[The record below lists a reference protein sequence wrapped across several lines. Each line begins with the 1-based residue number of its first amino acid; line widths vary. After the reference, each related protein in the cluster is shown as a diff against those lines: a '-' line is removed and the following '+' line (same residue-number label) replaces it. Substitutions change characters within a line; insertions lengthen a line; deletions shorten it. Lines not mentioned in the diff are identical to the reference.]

1 MPNPE
6 NIEPHKFPEGQ
17 SGNPKGRPKG
27 ARSMTTI
34 LREML
39 ETETETEVDGQKVK
53 MTFQDSIIR
62 KLLQKANKGEIKAI
76 TEILDRVEG
85 KAKQELTMNVEQTKK
100 EINQLFP
107 FKDGEGNQS

>member
-1 MPNPE
+1 MAFPNE
-6 NIEPHKFPEGQ
+6 ETQFKDGQ

-39 ETETETEVDGQKVK
+39 ETEIETDVDGEKVK
-53 MTFQDSIIR
+53 MQFQDAIIR
-62 KLLQKANKGEIKAI
+62 KLLQKASKGEIKAI
-76 TEILDRVEG
+76 TEIFDRIEG

-100 EINQLFP
+100 DINALFP
-107 FKDGEGNQS
+107 PHEEGNQS

>member
-6 NIEPHKFPEGQ
+6 NIEPHKFQEGQ

-39 ETETETEVDGQKVK
+39 ETEIETDVDGEKVK
-53 MTFQDSIIR
+53 MQFQDAIIR
-62 KLLQKANKGEIKAI
+62 KLLQKASKGEIKAI
-76 TEILDRVEG
+76 TEIFDRIEG
-85 KAKQELTMNVEQTKK
+85 KAKQELSMNVEQTKK
-100 EINQLFP
+100 DINALFP
-107 FKDGEGNQS
+107 PHEEGNQS

>member
-1 MPNPE
+1 MANEE
-6 NIEPHKFPEGQ
+6 NLIPFVPGQ
-17 SGNPKGRPKG
+17 SGNPKGKPKG

-39 ETETETEVDGQKVK
+39 ETETETDVDGQKVK
-53 MTFQDSIIR
+53 MPFQDAIIR

-76 TEILDRVEG
+76 TEILDRIEG

-100 EINQLFP
+100 DINQLFP